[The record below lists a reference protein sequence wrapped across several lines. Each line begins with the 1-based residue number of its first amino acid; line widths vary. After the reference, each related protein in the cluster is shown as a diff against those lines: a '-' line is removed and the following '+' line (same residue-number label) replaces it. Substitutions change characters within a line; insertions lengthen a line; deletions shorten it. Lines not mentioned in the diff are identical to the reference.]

1 MVVKG
6 LTAVS
11 RRDALAGDGEE
22 EGKDC
27 GTRAP
32 VAFYV
37 CRRRLSALSRGR

>member
-11 RRDALAGDGEE
+11 RKDALAGDGKE
-22 EGKDC
+22 EGKGC

-37 CRRRLSALSRGR
+37 FRQRLSALSRGR